1 MFSSRRLLLGAAPL
15 LLAACNTVSDTA
27 PPLGRDFGEAIKYDA
42 ALQVIDPAP
51 VYPAGAAE
59 AGSRGDTGA
68 AAVQRLRTDKVK
80 TPQPIQTGGTG
91 GGGSGP
97 Q

>member
-1 MFSSRRLLLGAAPL
+1 MFCDRRLFLIAAAPL
-15 LLAACNTVSDTA
+15 ALLGCNSVSDTA
-27 PPLGRDFGEAIKYDA
+27 PPLGQDFGEAIKYDA
-42 ALQVIDPAP
+42 ALQTIDPAP

-59 AGSRGDTGA
+59 GGTRGDTGA

-80 TPQPIQTGGTG
+80 TPQPVATGGSG
-91 GGGSGP
+91 GGGP